1 LQVVSLAAPEE
12 EAARIL
18 HNACISEGFFYVADH
33 GVPQELLV
41 ATMAAQRAF
50 FALPLEQKM
59 RIAVNK
65 YYRGYTPMAEET
77 LDPARSRRGDTHEGL
92 YFGRHVEEGSEE
104 AKLPLH
110 GPNQWPDEALVP
122 GYRAATEAYWE
133 AVAAVG
139 FRLLRLLGLS
149 LGLGPDY
156 FQPHFTRP
164 MIALRPL
171 HYSGERSSEA
181 DGLYAAGAHTDYGM
195 LTLLATD
202 GVPGLQICTD
212 GTTWRGVDPL
222 PGCFIVNLG
231 DMLCRW
237 TNSRYRSTLHRVV
250 NTTGQERFSLP
261 LFFEPNFD
269 ALVVAL
275 DSCVEEGQAPLFPP
289 ITAGEHL
296 LERYHATHAGYG
308 KAAAEQAAAT
318 AVP

>member
-1 LQVVSLAAPEE
+1 
-12 EAARIL
+12 
-18 HNACISEGFFYVADH
+18 VADH

-149 LGLGPDY
+149 LGLGPGAQDQGWACLLLQALGIAGPPARLSSRADY

-275 DSCVEEGQAPLFPP
+275 DSVRAPGEGWV
-289 ITAGEHL
+289 
-296 LERYHATHAGYG
+296 
-308 KAAAEQAAAT
+308 AAACLT
-318 AVP
+318 SSTLGW